1 MLPIALRDHMT
12 TLELIF
18 TQLGEEITKRVTIQ
32 NDAQGFN
39 ENYHAAQKGGD
50 MAGEARR
57 NLEKK
62 LGETVVSTD
71 NFLGLKGM
79 ETPKQIEE

>member
-1 MLPIALRDHMT
+1 MT

-32 NDAQGFN
+32 NDALGFN
-39 ENYHAAQKGGD
+39 ENLQAAQKGGD

-62 LGETVVSTD
+62 LGEKVVSSD
-71 NFLGLKGM
+71 NFLGLKGD
-79 ETPKQIEE
+79 EVPKQLDTQ

>member
-1 MLPIALRDHMT
+1 MT
-12 TLELIF
+12 PLELIF
-18 TQLGEEITKRVTIQ
+18 TALSEEITKRVTIQ

-39 ENYHAAQKGGD
+39 ENYEAAQKGGD

-62 LGETVVSTD
+62 LGEKVVSSD
-71 NFLGLKGM
+71 NFLGLKGDDAAS
-79 ETPKQIEE
+79 ELP